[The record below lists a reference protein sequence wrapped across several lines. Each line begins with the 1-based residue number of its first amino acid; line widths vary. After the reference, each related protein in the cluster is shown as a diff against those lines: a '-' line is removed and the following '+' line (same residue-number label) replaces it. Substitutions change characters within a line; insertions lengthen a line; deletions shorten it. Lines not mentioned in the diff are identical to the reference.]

1 MSDALLP
8 VLDSHALLTWLQDE
22 AGADEV
28 EAALRNAQT
37 VGGDL
42 PLCVVNW
49 TEALYIVRRER
60 GQDAMDNLIAAVDQL
75 PIRLVEA
82 DRELALTAATLKAEH
97 PISLA
102 DAYCA
107 ATAMLHGAPVLTA
120 DPEFRPLEGTIQVL
134 WTR

>member
-1 MSDALLP
+1 MSDAPLP

-22 AGADEV
+22 VGADEV
-28 EAALRNAQT
+28 EAALRNAQS

-49 TEALYIVRRER
+49 TEALYIVKRER
-60 GQDAMDNLIAAVDQL
+60 GQDAMESLIAAVDQL

-82 DRELALTAATLKAEH
+82 DRELALRAATLKTKH
-97 PISLA
+97 PVSLA

-107 ATAMLHGAPVLTA
+107 ATAVLHGAPVLTA
-120 DPEFRPLEGTIQVL
+120 DPEFRSLEGAIQIL